1 MVNSNDGPFSKGCL
15 WLLNGNII
23 SFQSYVCRPDCFCAI
38 CCKIQHICFTIIFF
52 LDMVSFMPYLYSTNL
67 KGNLSNWCRNFVFV
81 CWPDRTE
88 NAKQMNVWFQS
99 FFFLCLKR
107 LFDKQMT
114 RQGVIWKVLHN
125 KLDFTLITNRT
136 YLLRCVHI
144 WTWK

>member
-1 MVNSNDGPFSKGCL
+1 MA
-15 WLLNGNII
+15 I
-23 SFQSYVCRPDCFCAI
+23 SFHFSHTFVDLIVSVQSAVKFNTSVLQY
-38 CCKIQHICFTIIFF
+38 FF
-52 LDMVSFMPYLYSTNL
+52 LDMISFSTNL

-136 YLLRCVHI
+136 YLLRCMHV
-144 WTWK
+144 WTWKSGFSFFVIYHTLKIVKRVHILQ